1 MRARQVGLWLLAF
14 CVSLPVTVSAQR
26 LGPEQKRPK
35 LADADTNDAAAY
47 LSHGMKVIEDAPD
60 EAAAAF
66 YWAVRLD
73 PSSADALYG
82 RRVALLMRRPSDLN
96 SYMNNTRRAR
106 ENKRFLSIDSLQL
119 RALRLDP
126 LFYRRLD
133 KEMLFAYYRYVFKED
148 AGSMQR
154 GQLDML
160 LRDMILQEP
169 PFVRAEYMYGVGRLD
184 QALIEYEDAI
194 PKARN
199 PVGLRMDRAR
209 VYALQGANQKA
220 IDEFTAVGEILK
232 TRDEKKSNVVILYQ
246 SKALVEHSIG
256 MLHLRHGQPE
266 EAKAA
271 FGRAMAEDLSYF
283 PAHLA
288 LGRVALEQHD
298 TTTAVSEMALAAD
311 LAPEEPYVHYLY
323 GSTLLLTG
331 RADEAVAPLK
341 RAVEIEELY
350 AAPHAA
356 LGQALERTGD
366 AAGARAAYERYLALA
381 SRRDPDRALAMQR
394 LAALKGSP

>member
-1 MRARQVGLWLLAF
+1 MRARQLSLWLLAF
-14 CVSLPVTVSAQR
+14 CISLPVTLAAQR
-26 LGPEQKRPK
+26 LGPEQKRPR
-35 LADADTNDAAAY
+35 LADADTNDAVAY
-47 LSHGMKVIEDAPD
+47 LSHGMKVIVDSPD

-66 YWAVRLD
+66 YWAARLD

-82 RRVALLMRRPSDLN
+82 RRVALLMRKPSDLN
-96 SYMNNTRRAR
+96 AYMNNTRAVR
-106 ENKRFLSIDSLQL
+106 ENKRFLSVDSLQL

-133 KEMLFAYYRYVFKED
+133 KEMLFAYYRYVVKED
-148 AGSMQR
+148 VGSMQR

-160 LRDMILQEP
+160 LRNMILQEP
-169 PFVRAEYMYGVGRLD
+169 AYVRAEYMYGEGRLD
-184 QALIEYEDAI
+184 QALIEYADAI

-199 PVGLRMDRAR
+199 PAGLRMDRAR

-232 TRDEKKSNVVILYQ
+232 ARDEKKSNVVILYQ

-283 PAHLA
+283 PAHLELGKLA
-288 LGRVALEQHD
+288 LAEHD

-323 GSTLLLTG
+323 GSTLLRTG
-331 RADEAVAPLK
+331 RAEAAVAPLK
-341 RAVEIEELY
+341 RAIELEAMY
-350 AAPHAA
+350 AAPHVA
-356 LGQALERTGD
+356 LAQALERTGD
-366 AAGARAAYERYLALA
+366 AASARAAYERYLALA
-381 SRRDPDRALAMQR
+381 SRREPDRGLAMQR
-394 LAALKGSP
+394 LSALTGSQ